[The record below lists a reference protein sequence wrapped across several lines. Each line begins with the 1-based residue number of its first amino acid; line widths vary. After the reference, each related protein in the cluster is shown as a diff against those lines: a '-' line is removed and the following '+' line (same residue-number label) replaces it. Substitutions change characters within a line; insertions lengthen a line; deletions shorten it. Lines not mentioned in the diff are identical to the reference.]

1 MNNLARAI
9 KEERWEAAALY
20 LVLGMARAIE
30 SLGPETV
37 EAMLDLIEA
46 EEENAGQRGSH
57 RQRRTG
63 RGQRRHG

>member
-37 EAMLDLIEA
+37 EAMLELIE
-46 EEENAGQRGSH
+46 EEEEPGPHRSH
-57 RQRRTG
+57 RQRQSG
-63 RGQRRHG
+63 RGRHRRA